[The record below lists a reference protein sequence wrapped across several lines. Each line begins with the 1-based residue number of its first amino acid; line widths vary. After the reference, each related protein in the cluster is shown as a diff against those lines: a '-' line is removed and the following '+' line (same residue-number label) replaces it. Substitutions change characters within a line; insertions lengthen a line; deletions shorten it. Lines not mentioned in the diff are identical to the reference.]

1 MDAEVAWDDVVDVV
15 CTDAGYA
22 GMICA
27 IATSEHDGDVMV
39 AGQQRR
45 TRTWFDTLR
54 GDAATTAYVAELAAD
69 IDVKR
74 LTVHEA
80 ALPVRPVRPHR
91 EAPANRR
98 RRTIPAFDGGRLR
111 RWAAECIASPTGYL
125 YTRVTDWP
133 SDTVHSADGD
143 LLEVAALDIDLTR
156 TGAGLLDELTA
167 QARGHRIHVHP
178 VDAVARLVFE
188 DNVVTGVVF
197 STPDGPLAIRAR
209 HGVLICGGA
218 PVGPVG
224 PAAAGLRP
232 ALVGRTASRFGRVEL
247 LAQE

>member
-1 MDAEVAWDDVVDVV
+1 MEAELAWDDVVDVV

-27 IATSEHDGDVMV
+27 IATSEHGGDVMV

-54 GDAATTAYVAELAAD
+54 GDAATTAYVAELAGD

-74 LTVHEA
+74 LAVEDT
-80 ALPVRPVRPHR
+80 ALPVRAVRAHR
-91 EAPANRR
+91 EAPTNRR

-133 SDTVHSADGD
+133 SDTVQSADGD
-143 LLEVAALDIDLTR
+143 LLEVAALDVGAAR
-156 TGAGLLDELTA
+156 TDAELLDELTA
-167 QARGHRIHVHP
+167 QARAHRVRVQP

-188 DNVVTGVVF
+188 DTVVTGVVF
-197 STPDGPLAIRAR
+197 STSDGPLAIRAR

-218 PVGPVG
+218 PGGPAGPV
-224 PAAAGLRP
+224 AAGLRP
-232 ALVGRTASRFGRVEL
+232 ALVGRTASRFGRAEL

>member
-1 MDAEVAWDDVVDVV
+1 MEAEVAWDDVVDVV

-27 IATSEHDGDVMV
+27 IATSEHGGEVMV

-45 TRTWFDTLR
+45 TRMWFDTLR
-54 GDAATTAYVAELAAD
+54 GDPATTAYVAELAGD

-74 LTVHEA
+74 LPVDEA
-80 ALPVRPVRPHR
+80 ALPVRVVQAHR
-91 EAPANRR
+91 EPSTNRR
-98 RRTIPAFDGGRLR
+98 RRTVPAFDGGRLR

-133 SDTVHSADGD
+133 SDTVESADGD
-143 LLEVAALDIDLTR
+143 LLEVAAPDVDPSCADAGIL
-156 TGAGLLDELTA
+156 AGLTE
-167 QARGHRIHVHP
+167 QARNHRIHIHP

-188 DNVVTGVVF
+188 DNAVTGVVF

-218 PVGPVG
+218 PSGTDVPL
-224 PAAAGLRP
+224 AAGLRP

-247 LAQE
+247 LASE